1 MEEIRD
7 ISGSVSLT
15 REKQGTGDL
24 SVETPGVVT
33 RARKRR
39 MMETSGVRNI
49 QKEVNIVMMIND
61 LS

>member
-1 MEEIRD
+1 M
-7 ISGSVSLT
+7 SLT